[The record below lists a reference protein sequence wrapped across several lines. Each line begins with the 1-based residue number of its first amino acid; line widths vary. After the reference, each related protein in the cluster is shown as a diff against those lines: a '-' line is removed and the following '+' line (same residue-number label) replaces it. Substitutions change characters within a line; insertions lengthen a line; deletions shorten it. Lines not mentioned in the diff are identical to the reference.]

1 MSKLKRVNGGG
12 VTAPRGFLAS
22 GIHSG
27 IKKRP
32 LLDLALIASEVQGP
46 IAGMFT
52 TNQIV
57 AAPVILDRLH
67 LKKKT
72 GRGIIINSGNANAFT
87 GPQGLRDTQ
96 EIAGLVAQSLETP
109 RHTIFVSSTG
119 VICPPLPMGK
129 IRRGIPKLIRDL
141 KRQGK
146 PAAQAIMTTD
156 TTTKEIA
163 LQARIGGTIV
173 TVGGMA
179 KGAGM
184 IHPNMATMLAFLT
197 TDAAILQPTLQ
208 TALRHAVNQ
217 SFNCI
222 SVDGDTST
230 NDTVLCLANG
240 RAKNRTLRPNSP
252 DLMIFQRLLNEAC
265 LSLALQVCRDGEGA
279 TKLVK
284 IHVIGAKKSFEAKTI
299 ATTLAT
305 SPLVKTAL
313 FGEDPNWGRILAAI
327 GRAGP
332 RINTQKIG
340 IAFDGIDVVKRGIG
354 AGSGI
359 EKRVHRVMKKPEY
372 TITVNL
378 GEGKETWGVW
388 TTDLSYEYVRINASY
403 RS

>member
-1 MSKLKRVNGGG
+1 M
-12 VTAPRGFLAS
+12 
-22 GIHSG
+22 
-27 IKKRP
+27 
-32 LLDLALIASEVQGP
+32 LDLALIASEVQGP

-57 AAPVILDRLH
+57 AAPVVLDRLN
-67 LKKKT
+67 LKKKA
-72 GRGIIINSGNANAFT
+72 GRAIIVNSGNANAFT
-87 GPQGLRDTQ
+87 GPQGLRDTK
-96 EIAGLVAQSLETP
+96 EIAESVAKGLQTP

-119 VICPPLPMGK
+119 VICPPLPMDN
-129 IRRGIPKLIRDL
+129 IRRGIPRLIRGL
-141 KRQGK
+141 EREGNL
-146 PAAQAIMTTD
+146 AAQAIMTTD

-163 LQARIGGTIV
+163 LQAHIGGKTV

-197 TDAAILQPTLQ
+197 TDASIHQPTLQ
-208 TALRHAVNQ
+208 TALQYAVNQ

-222 SVDGDTST
+222 SVDGETST

-240 RAKNRTLRPNSP
+240 LANNRNLRANSR
-252 DLMIFQRLLNEAC
+252 DLMDFQRLLNEAC

-279 TKLVK
+279 TKLVE
-284 IHVIGAKKSFEAKTI
+284 IQVIGAKNPNDAKRI

-305 SPLVKTAL
+305 SPLLKTAL

-332 RINTQKIG
+332 RINTEKIE
-340 IAFDGIDVVKRGIG
+340 IDFDGIYVVKKGRGV
-354 AGSGI
+354 GSGI
-359 EKRVHRVMKKPEY
+359 EKRVKRVMEKSEY
-372 TITVNL
+372 TIKVTL
-378 GEGKETWGVW
+378 GDGNATWSVW
-388 TTDLSYEYVRINASY
+388 TTDLSYEYVKINASY